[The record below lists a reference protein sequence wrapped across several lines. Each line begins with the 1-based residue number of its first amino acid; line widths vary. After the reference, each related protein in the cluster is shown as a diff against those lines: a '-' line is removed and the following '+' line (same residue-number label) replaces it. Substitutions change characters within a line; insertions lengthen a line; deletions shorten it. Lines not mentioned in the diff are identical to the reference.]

1 MTILGSL
8 KKLFKS
14 GSPGQAEMLALYSA
28 IKFKVVVIDF
38 LDNVE
43 SSGGENLARLLS
55 SQENLTLSFFDENF
69 PKGFLNLE
77 SRTLFDLI
85 DRGQTIIDKTGADV
99 IIWGYR
105 DNDRIRLNFQTEQ
118 QYENE
123 DCAYISLLDSFY
135 FPAKMFEQ
143 PDQFPPAILNL
154 IYGAVISS
162 LNTSNAAAKIQ
173 KRYLLKK
180 IIDKL
185 SKDNSAKA
193 VSVEYMPYIMNFLGI
208 IYLSYAYDNRDEK
221 DFKIT
226 KSLFE
231 TAIKHQD
238 LITSP
243 LHLGCIYY
251 HLGQLYDCGTRYME
265 NRPASYFKGAIEYY
279 RQAQRYLGKYTYPY
293 DYGYISYKLSHLFFN
308 YWRQKDDLQALRD
321 AVFQLR
327 EAEKIYT
334 YALFPNFWA
343 VIQGELGQM
352 LGLLGNLTKS
362 EDISELAVNCY
373 RNQQKVITERRDPI
387 TWAAAQESIGEIY
400 YRIGKNSQDR
410 AHLEDALE
418 CYHDALYI
426 FENSGNEEKIKNIM
440 VNIARTN
447 QALNM
452 I

>member
-1 MTILGSL
+1 
-8 KKLFKS
+8 
-14 GSPGQAEMLALYSA
+14 
-28 IKFKVVVIDF
+28 
-38 LDNVE
+38 
-43 SSGGENLARLLS
+43 
-55 SQENLTLSFFDENF
+55 
-69 PKGFLNLE
+69 
-77 SRTLFDLI
+77 
-85 DRGQTIIDKTGADV
+85 
-99 IIWGYR
+99 
-105 DNDRIRLNFQTEQ
+105 
-118 QYENE
+118 
-123 DCAYISLLDSFY
+123 
-135 FPAKMFEQ
+135 
-143 PDQFPPAILNL
+143 
-154 IYGAVISS
+154 
-162 LNTSNAAAKIQ
+162 
-173 KRYLLKK
+173 
-180 IIDKL
+180 
-185 SKDNSAKA
+185 
-193 VSVEYMPYIMNFLGI
+193 MNFLGI
-208 IYLSYAYDNRDEK
+208 IYLNYAHDNRDEK

-265 NRPASYFKGAIEYY
+265 NRPGSYFKGAIEFY

-293 DYGYISYKLSHLFFN
+293 DYGYISYRLSHLFFN
-308 YWRQKDDLQALRD
+308 FWRQKEDIQALRD

-334 YALFPNFWA
+334 YALFPDFWA

-387 TWAAAQESIGEIY
+387 TWALAQENIGDIY
-400 YRIGKNSQDR
+400 YRIGKNSEDR
-410 AHLEDALE
+410 PHLEDALE

-426 FENSGNEEKIKNIM
+426 FENAGNEDKIKNIM
-440 VNIARTN
+440 TSIARTN
-447 QALNM
+447 QCLNL

>member
-1 MTILGSL
+1 M
-8 KKLFKS
+8 K
-14 GSPGQAEMLALYSA
+14 
-28 IKFKVVVIDF
+28 
-38 LDNVE
+38 
-43 SSGGENLARLLS
+43 R
-55 SQENLTLSFFDENF
+55 
-69 PKGFLNLE
+69 GFLND
-77 SRTLFDLI
+77 RTDEIDISGLVQAYLFGERKIVAGGNVKNSFQQFVGIKGRQHARRNADDFFQQRLQLLPQFFVFG
-85 DRGQTIIDKTGADV
+85 DVENAFAGSGAEKRTGGVNGKAV
-99 IIWGYR
+99 PKCLQRKAVG
-105 DNDRIRLNFQTEQ
+105 TET
-118 QYENE
+118 
-123 DCAYISLLDSFY
+123 DARV
-135 FPAKMFEQ
+135 
-143 PDQFPPAILNL
+143 
-154 IYGAVISS
+154 G
-162 LNTSNAAAKIQ
+162 
-173 KRYLLKK
+173 
-180 IIDKL
+180 KL
-185 SKDNSAKA
+185 TKDNSAKA

-208 IYLSYAYDNRDEK
+208 IYLNYAHDNRDEK

-265 NRPASYFKGAIEYY
+265 NRPGSYFKGAIEFY

-293 DYGYISYKLSHLFFN
+293 DYGYISYRLSHLFFN
-308 YWRQKDDLQALRD
+308 FWRQKEDIQALRD

-334 YALFPNFWA
+334 YALFPDFWA

-387 TWAAAQESIGEIY
+387 TWALAQENIGDIY
-400 YRIGKNSQDR
+400 YRIGKNSEDR
-410 AHLEDALE
+410 PHLEDALE

-426 FENSGNEEKIKNIM
+426 FENAGNEDKIKNIM
-440 VNIARTN
+440 TSIARTN
-447 QALNM
+447 QCLNL